1 MKYARNR
8 AGAVLRAGFPGLV
21 LGLLMMLP
29 AVPAQA
35 DDGDGASGS
44 IIDTIID
51 WIEDFFDPEDP
62 DETLPSDGDGW

>member
-1 MKYARNR
+1 
-8 AGAVLRAGFPGLV
+8 
-21 LGLLMMLP
+21 MMLP